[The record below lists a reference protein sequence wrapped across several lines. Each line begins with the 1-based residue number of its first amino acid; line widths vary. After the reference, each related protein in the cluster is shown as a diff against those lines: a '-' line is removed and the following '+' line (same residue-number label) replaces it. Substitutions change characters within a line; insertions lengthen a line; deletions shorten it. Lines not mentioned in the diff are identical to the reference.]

1 VNFVTIILDVI
12 MYSLDLRKV
21 ACRLYEKYGSSR
33 KVSMILEV
41 SHSSVCRWVK
51 TIARKRYF
59 RQPKLCSGLVK
70 DTIRTTLLVNP
81 FVSIR
86 TLVTK
91 IKEICQVAVSRE
103 LVRVAIAKLQYTK
116 KKAKAFSCPKNLEQK
131 TMEFKT
137 LRDTYIQ
144 QERPF
149 FSLDETSFGRHS
161 KVQKGY
167 ALKGQL
173 LKIIKPKASIQTVS
187 SLVVIS
193 NKKIMKHEEIK
204 GSYNK
209 TTFLNFLSNLQ
220 LPHKSVILLDNV
232 SFHHCCDVKELA
244 KEKQWELLYVPPY
257 SPWFNP
263 IEGVFSIVKRRY
275 YCCYDIQSSF
285 DAVTEDHCASFFK
298 KSLEL

>member
-1 VNFVTIILDVI
+1 

-21 ACRLYEKYGSSR
+21 ACRLYEKYCSSR
-33 KVSMILEV
+33 KVSKILEV

-51 TIARKRYF
+51 SVSRKQYYRL
-59 RQPKLCSGLVK
+59 PKLSTGLVK

-86 TLVTK
+86 TIVTK
-91 IKEICQVAVSRE
+91 IKEICKVNVSRE
-103 LVRVAIAKLQYTK
+103 LVRVAIAKLEYTK

-131 TMEFKT
+131 TLEFKS
-137 LRDTYIQ
+137 LRDTYIR

-173 LKIIKPKASIQTVS
+173 LKIVKPKASIQTVS
-187 SLVVIS
+187 SLVVVS
-193 NKKIMKHEEIK
+193 NKEIIHHEEIQ

-209 TTFLNFLSNLQ
+209 LTFLSFLSNLQ
-220 LPHKSVILLDNV
+220 LPHRSVILLDNV
-232 SFHHCCDVKELA
+232 SFHHCCDVKNLA
-244 KEKQWELLYVPPY
+244 KEKQWKLLYVPPY

-263 IEGVFSIVKRRY
+263 IEGVFSIVKRKY
-275 YCCYDIQSSF
+275 YSCYDIQSSF
-285 DAVTEDHCASFFK
+285 NAVTEDHCTSFFK